1 MWHVDLFFIQELEG
15 RSDIDDEEIISA
27 CSTSPAVA
35 EPIVPAGNHN
45 EIEELKTTL
54 LENARLKFNQAPLKQ
69 IDFQTA
75 KEYQESK
82 PSLKSLKSH
91 LQYVKCGCDE
101 WQREDARVSKE
112 IFHAMWMFSDKSQT
126 LVVERRRHAAADG
139 VRILVPFRAI
149 LGLRFNSATDTLA
162 AHVNR
167 PHVQVQHFEKGQTGG
182 STWRDVEDHLSTGRP
197 VIPLSLQFLPDKV
210 NFSEMKKQ
218 FERQPNLS
226 KALNVGI
233 KPDVCY
239 DLNRCNFIEDP
250 QRKMPVVKDP
260 TLVRAGQ
267 KAILVLLNEAKKK
280 GNDLRYL
287 VKMYFGLEERFN
299 HLLRSRIQ
307 SAKSSSTTSS
317 EES

>member
-1 MWHVDLFFIQELEG
+1 M
-15 RSDIDDEEIISA
+15 
-27 CSTSPAVA
+27 
-35 EPIVPAGNHN
+35 
-45 EIEELKTTL
+45 
-54 LENARLKFNQAPLKQ
+54 
-69 IDFQTA
+69 
-75 KEYQESK
+75 
-82 PSLKSLKSH
+82 
-91 LQYVKCGCDE
+91 
-101 WQREDARVSKE
+101 
-112 IFHAMWMFSDKSQT
+112 
-126 LVVERRRHAAADG
+126 
-139 VRILVPFRAI
+139 
-149 LGLRFNSATDTLA
+149 
-162 AHVNR
+162 
-167 PHVQVQHFEKGQTGG
+167 
-182 STWRDVEDHLSTGRP
+182 
-197 VIPLSLQFLPDKV
+197 
-210 NFSEMKKQ
+210 
-218 FERQPNLS
+218 
-226 KALNVGI
+226 NVGI